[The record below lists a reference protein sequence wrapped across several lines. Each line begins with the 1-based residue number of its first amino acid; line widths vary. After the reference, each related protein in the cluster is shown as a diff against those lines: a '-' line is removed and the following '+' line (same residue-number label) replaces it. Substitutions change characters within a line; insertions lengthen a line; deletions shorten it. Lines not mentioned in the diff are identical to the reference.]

1 MTTENRSSDQKNQN
15 QNQNQRKRGFR
26 SRRRNRDSDEISL
39 IENVIKIRRVSK
51 TVKGGRNL
59 SFNAMVAVG
68 DGAGKVGIALASAS
82 AVPDAVQRAVQ
93 YAKNKMIN
101 VNLNNTTLPHEAVY
115 KFGSSKV
122 MLKPAAPGTG
132 LIAGGGVRAVLEAV
146 GVKDVVSKTFGSTNA
161 INVVYATVEALK
173 EMKDP
178 KKEMQE
184 EKVNYEDKNNSEKK

>member
-1 MTTENRSSDQKNQN
+1 MTTENRSSDQKNQNQN

-26 SRRRNRDSDEISL
+26 SRRRNRDSDEFSL

-59 SFNAMVAVG
+59 SFNAMVAVKN
-68 DGAGKVGIALASAS
+68 GANKVGIALASAS

-101 VNLNNTTLPHEAVY
+101 INLNNTTLPHEAVY

-178 KKEMQE
+178 KKEIARR
-184 EKVNYEDKNNSEKK
+184 KS

>member
-1 MTTENRSSDQKNQN
+1 MTTENKSAQQN
-15 QNQNQRKRGFR
+15 NPNQNQRRRGFR
-26 SRRRNRDSDEISL
+26 NRRRNRDSDEFSL

-93 YAKNKMIN
+93 YAKNKMVEI
-101 VNLNNTTLPHEAVY
+101 NLNNTTLPHEGVY

-173 EMKDP
+173 AMKDP
-178 KKEMQE
+178 KKEISRR
-184 EKVNYEDKNNSEKK
+184 KN

>member
-1 MTTENRSSDQKNQN
+1 MTTDNKPENKTQDRNNQN
-15 QNQNQRKRGFR
+15 RNNQNRNNQNRRN
-26 SRRRNRDSDEISL
+26 SRPRRNRDNDEFSFV
-39 IENVIKIRRVSK
+39 ENVIKIRRVSK

-68 DGAGKVGIALASAS
+68 DGAGRVGVALASAT
-82 AVPDAVQRAVQ
+82 AVPDAVQRAVK
-93 YAKNKMIN
+93 YAKERMIS
-101 VNLNNTTLPHEAVY
+101 VNLNNTTLPHESLK

-161 INVVYATVEALK
+161 INVVYATMEALK
-173 EMKDP
+173 EMKNP
-178 KKEMQE
+178 KKEIS
-184 EKVNYEDKNNSEKK
+184 KRRA

>member
-1 MTTENRSSDQKNQN
+1 MTTENRSSDPKNQNQN

-101 VNLNNTTLPHEAVY
+101 MNLNNTTLPHEVVY

-161 INVVYATVEALK
+161 INVVKAVESGLKQLKDPLAVARQRGISLK
-173 EMKDP
+173 ELF
-178 KKEMQE
+178 E
-184 EKVNYEDKNNSEKK
+184 

>member
-1 MTTENRSSDQKNQN
+1 MTTDNKTDNKPRENNNQN
-15 QNQNQRKRGFR
+15 RRN
-26 SRRRNRDSDEISL
+26 SRPRRNRNRDNDEFSL
-39 IENVIKIRRVSK
+39 VENVIKIRRVSK

-68 DGAGKVGIALASAS
+68 DGAGRVGVALASAT
-82 AVPDAVQRAVQ
+82 AVPDAVQRAVK
-93 YAKNKMIN
+93 YAKERMIN
-101 VNLNNTTLPHEAVY
+101 VNLSNTTLPHEAVV

-161 INVVYATVEALK
+161 INVVYATMEALQG
-173 EMKDP
+173 MKIP
-178 KKEMQE
+178 KKEIT
-184 EKVNYEDKNNSEKK
+184 KRRA

>member
-1 MTTENRSSDQKNQN
+1 MTTENRSSDQKNQNQN

-68 DGAGKVGIALASAS
+68 DGAGKVGIALASAT
-82 AVPDAVQRAVQ
+82 AVPDAVQRAVK
-93 YAKNKMIN
+93 YAKDRMIS
-101 VNLNNTTLPHEAVY
+101 VNLNNTTIPHESIK

-122 MLKPAAPGTG
+122 MLMPAAPGTG

-161 INVVYATVEALK
+161 INVVYATMEALK
-173 EMKDP
+173 EMKNP
-178 KKEMQE
+178 NKEIS
-184 EKVNYEDKNNSEKK
+184 KRRA